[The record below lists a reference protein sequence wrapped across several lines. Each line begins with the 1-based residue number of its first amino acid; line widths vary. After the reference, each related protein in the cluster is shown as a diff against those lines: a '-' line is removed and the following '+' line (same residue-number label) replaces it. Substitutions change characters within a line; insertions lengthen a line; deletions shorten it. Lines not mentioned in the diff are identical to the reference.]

1 MLKGPECGEAQA
13 TGRRSLGSSRRGRG
27 LSSCDGPLGL
37 SVHPVSGL
45 ARQGG
50 LGPQTGLP
58 AARRGASPLPDQPP
72 SLRTALGG
80 VASRMRKLSCGECVP
95 CRHGRPGFGLGLPD
109 LAAAQAGPPGP
120 PRYRRAGS
128 VRGPFFSRPTFL
140 AASWPPSPRGGPCHQ
155 ALLLSC
161 SSLPPHHLGPG
172 ALGSSPTQPQPT
184 VHRATLGWRGQGA
197 NL

>member
-1 MLKGPECGEAQA
+1 M
-13 TGRRSLGSSRRGRG
+13 
-27 LSSCDGPLGL
+27 
-37 SVHPVSGL
+37 VHSACPSIRCL
-45 ARQGG
+45 
-50 LGPQTGLP
+50 
-58 AARRGASPLPDQPP
+58 ASPGREGWVPRLAFQQPGGVP
-72 SLRTALGG
+72 PPFLISHRASGQLWGG

-172 ALGSSPTQPQPT
+172 ALGSSPTRPQPT